1 MQKTDEKMHDAAGM
15 QPKPVKDSVVVTRDI
30 VHPSDVNAHGIVFGG
45 YMMSL
50 LDKAAC
56 IAAYTHAGKKVT
68 TVAMDGIRFFKPA
81 KVGTILTIRASVNR
95 VFNSSMEVGLKV
107 MGLDQGSP
115 EGEQLICRA
124 YMTFVAVDAEG
135 HALAVAPVVP
145 ETPDEIR
152 RYNEALVRRE
162 ARISLN
168 DALSRQ

>member
-1 MQKTDEKMHDAAGM
+1 MQKTDEKMHDAADM

-56 IAAYTHAGKKVT
+56 IAAFTHAGKKVT
-68 TVAMDGIRFFKPA
+68 TVAMDGI
-81 KVGTILTIRASVNR
+81 
-95 VFNSSMEVGLKV
+95 VFNSSMEIGLKV
-107 MGLDQGSP
+107 MGLDQLSS

-162 ARISLN
+162 ARI
-168 DALSRQ
+168 ALSKSLTAR